1 MKTKKK
7 KEKNVGQEHLLFHR
21 EEQRTKELPFDEA
34 SPATT
39 SEARD

>member
-7 KEKNVGQEHLLFHR
+7 KERNVGQRHLFHR
-21 EEQRTKELPFDEA
+21 EEQRTKELPYDKA
-34 SPATT
+34 SPAT